1 MLLNGLPVVFHS
13 INAFIHYN
21 SEIEFVIVLGKE
33 DISIWKGLCA
43 EFNFTF
49 DHQLIEGG
57 SYRYESV
64 KNGLSVVNSDGIVA
78 VHDAVRPLVTTD
90 LISKLYAAAEIKGNA
105 VPFVPLKDSVRFL
118 KDDENKAVDRSKYVK
133 IQTPQCF
140 DVKQLKSAYEQQY
153 QADITDDASLVEA
166 LGVDINLVEGD
177 PENIKITYP
186 EDLTFAEALISSH

>member
-1 MLLNGLPVVFHS
+1 
-13 INAFIHYN
+13 
-21 SEIEFVIVLGKE
+21 
-33 DISIWKGLCA
+33 
-43 EFNFTF
+43 
-49 DHQLIEGG
+49 
-57 SYRYESV
+57 
-64 KNGLSVVNSDGIVA
+64 
-78 VHDAVRPLVTTD
+78 
-90 LISKLYAAAEIKGNA
+90 IKGNA

-118 KDDENKAVDRSKYVK
+118 KDDENRAVDRSKYVK

>member
-1 MLLNGLPVVFHS
+1 MQYES
-13 INAFIHYN
+13 D
-21 SEIEFVIVLGKE
+21 IEFVIVLGKE
-33 DISIWKGLCA
+33 EMPKWEELCA

-57 SYRYESV
+57 KVRYESV
-64 KNGLSVVNSDGIVA
+64 KNGLSVVDSEGIVA

-90 LISKLYAAAEIKGNA
+90 LIGKLYAAAEIKGNA

-118 KDDENKAVDRSKYVK
+118 KDDENRAVDRSKYVK